1 MDETL
6 NGKHITFYA
15 RVGYYYNSDNL
26 IVGYMTDRYDAS
38 TFTAVRTL
46 SISRSHSK
54 YTIDFGEY
62 EGDPRYIA
70 IKSGI
75 TSSSYSLYID
85 DIVVYSGTVP
95 ESNLDT
101 DNGNAGDI
109 AIPQDISISANI
121 TAGEITIV
129 EGELTI
135 AEGGT
140 LTCDDIN
147 VVGGSLTIAEGGQLI
162 CANSVPAT
170 VKKSITASTASK
182 DGEGWYTIASPV
194 HTDSYNYVAI
204 GSETTVNL
212 TADDYDMFYY
222 DETASK
228 WRNQKANGGA
238 AGFTQMNAGQGY
250 LYRNSGNELSFVGN
264 TNQGDVS
271 VSLTYTSGQGSLAG
285 FNLIGNPYPHSI
297 AKGSGQAIDHANLAS
312 GFYTITN
319 AGAWTSCTDGDEIK
333 ANQGLLV
340 QATAE
345 TSLTISDV
353 NYVAAA
359 KANNDKIQFSVKNAQ
374 YSDVAYALFDKGV
387 GLNKIDHRN
396 PEIPMLY
403 ISQDDGNFAI
413 AMMSDDTKTFNLNF
427 KAMTMGQYTI
437 RAKAEGDFSY
447 MHLIDRLTGT
457 DTDMLLD
464 GEYTFLASPTDSD
477 GRFIVR
483 LDYSA
488 GGETSGDD
496 IFAYQSGDDIIVS
509 GEGELQMFDITGRM
523 VMNATVNGVQTFG
536 KPETAGV
543 YVLRLVGNEMRTQK
557 VVVSR

>member
-1 MDETL
+1 MAFATTTDTL
-6 NGKHITFYA
+6 
-15 RVGYYYNSDNL
+15 VLGYYALQSDGTWLTKTNSD
-26 IVGYMTDRYDAS
+26 
-38 TFTAVRTL
+38 
-46 SISRSHSK
+46 
-54 YTIDFGEY
+54 
-62 EGDPRYIA
+62 
-70 IKSGI
+70 
-75 TSSSYSLYID
+75 
-85 DIVVYSGTVP
+85 
-95 ESNLDT
+95 
-101 DNGNAGDI
+101 
-109 AIPQDISISANI
+109 
-121 TAGEITIV
+121 
-129 EGELTI
+129 
-135 AEGGT
+135 
-140 LTCDDIN
+140 
-147 VVGGSLTIAEGGQLI
+147 
-162 CANSVPAT
+162 
-170 VKKSITASTASK
+170 
-182 DGEGWYTIASPV
+182 
-194 HTDSYNYVAI
+194 AI
-204 GSETTVNL
+204 GVNQAVL
-212 TADDYDMFYY
+212 VQVQ
-222 DETASK
+222 E
-228 WRNQKANGGA
+228 A
-238 AGFTQMNAGQGY
+238 AGGKQ
-250 LYRNSGNELSFVGN
+250 L
-264 TNQGDVS
+264 
-271 VSLTYTSGQGSLAG
+271 
-285 FNLIGNPYPHSI
+285 
-297 AKGSGQAIDHANLAS
+297 
-312 GFYTITN
+312 
-319 AGAWTSCTDGDEIK
+319 EIK
-333 ANQGLLV
+333 DR
-340 QATAE
+340 TA
-345 TSLTISDV
+345 
-353 NYVAAA
+353 APAPAA

-413 AMMSDDTKTFNLNF
+413 AMMSDDTKTLNLNF